1 MPLVYVASSRTASS
15 IKKREE
21 RGREEPL
28 SEEDGA
34 MKTGSEEPD
43 Q

>member
-1 MPLVYVASSRTASS
+1 VEER
-15 IKKREE
+15 IGWGIRQQREE